1 MPLGHYHQRRRRIC
15 GEVGEGAAHCGGPGG
30 AIQIPDLGEDG
41 VFDDHLPRCVQ
52 HSYAFCFGLEISSF
66 ELSNVLY
73 IISVVNP
80 YI

>member
-1 MPLGHYHQRRRRIC
+1 MRRQVFNPEQFLYLQSTYMLTQIQTIIW
-15 GEVGEGAAHCGGPGG
+15 PGLFG
-30 AIQIPDLGEDG
+30 FQYP
-41 VFDDHLPRCVQ
+41 
-52 HSYAFCFGLEISSF
+52 FCFGLEISSF